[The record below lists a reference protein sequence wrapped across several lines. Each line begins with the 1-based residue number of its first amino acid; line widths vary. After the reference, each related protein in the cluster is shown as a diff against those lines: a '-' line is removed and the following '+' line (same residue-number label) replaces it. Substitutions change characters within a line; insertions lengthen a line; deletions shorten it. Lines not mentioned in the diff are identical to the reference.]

1 MIPISGIIGD
11 QILDTVGPSW
21 YIVLIVLSN
30 LLLCRIAYRKKS
42 LAFSG
47 TVATLFVGVFVFW
60 NLGFYGWMILI
71 IFFVSS
77 TILTKIAR
85 PYSMR
90 VAIGIQ
96 KKGGCRDYMQVI
108 ANGGPATVCAI
119 LYGLTGDHIYLM
131 LFGCAVAEANSDTWA
146 GEIGILSEQPP
157 VLITTFKECET
168 GLSGGVT
175 ILGTFGGF
183 CGSFLIAIFW
193 YIFYRKMGD
202 FDYFSDTIIIA
213 LSGFTGC
220 LMDSILGCTVQGHY
234 YDEST
239 DRITEHSIRNGVK
252 LPLCRGVSFIDN
264 DIVNLLS
271 NNYSIIFGYVLQ
283 TCLS

>member
-1 MIPISGIIGD
+1 MIPFSGIIGD
-11 QILDTVGPSW
+11 QILDTVGPAW
-21 YIVLIVLSN
+21 YIVLIILSN
-30 LLLCRIAYRKKS
+30 ALLCRIAYKKKS

-47 TVATLFVGVFVFW
+47 TIATLIVGALVFW
-60 NLGFYGWMILI
+60 NLGFGGWMILI

-77 TILTKIAR
+77 TLLTKIAR

-90 VAIGIQ
+90 VAVGIQ

-108 ANGGPATVCAI
+108 ANGGPATVCAV
-119 LYGLTGDHIYLM
+119 LYGITGDHIFLM

-146 GEIGILSEQPP
+146 GEIGILSDQSP
-157 VLITTFKECET
+157 VLITTFKECEP

-175 ILGTFGGF
+175 ILGTFGGL
-183 CGSFLIAIFW
+183 CGSALIAISWFI
-193 YIFYRKMGD
+193 IFHKFGN
-202 FDYFSDTIIIA
+202 FDYLSDTIIIII
-213 LSGFTGC
+213 SGFTGC
-220 LMDSILGCTVQGHY
+220 IIDSILGCTVQGHY

-239 DRITEHSIRNGVK
+239 NRITEHPTRNGAK
-252 LPLCRGVSFIDN
+252 FPLCRGFAFIDN

-271 NNYSIIFGYVLQ
+271 NIYSIIFAYVLD